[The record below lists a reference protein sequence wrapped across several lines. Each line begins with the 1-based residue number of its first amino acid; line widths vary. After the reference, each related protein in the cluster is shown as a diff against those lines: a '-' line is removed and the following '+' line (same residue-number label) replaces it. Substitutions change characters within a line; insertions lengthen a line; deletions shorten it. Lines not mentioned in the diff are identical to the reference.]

1 MSSTI
6 AKSFATV
13 KARQRPLRE
22 KACLIKEINRTL
34 RSLYENLSPDLKVR
48 FPVNTKK
55 IPRGLYAEHLMYL
68 HLSYYG
74 NMAAIHSVL
83 GYPWNLNDVQLSDQD
98 DTVVKSQMEASS
110 DALAEASRNIIL
122 ITRSISLD
130 AVAPVW

>member
-1 MSSTI
+1 
-6 AKSFATV
+6 
-13 KARQRPLRE
+13 
-22 KACLIKEINRTL
+22 
-34 RSLYENLSPDLKVR
+34 LYENLSPDLKVR